1 MLASALVAVVVP
13 GLALATGAPTVVP
26 RDPSIPKEVARE
38 DPPIFPLAQ
47 VKAGLRG
54 TGYTV
59 FESAKGPQPF
69 DAVVLGVMR
78 GFLGPGEDLIIAR
91 LEGKDIERTGVIAGM
106 SGSPVYIDG
115 KLLGAVGYRFGAFTK
130 DAIAGITPIERM
142 MTAAQPSPKG
152 EGARAKRTSWRA
164 PPVAGAMTAW
174 GQAEPIAI
182 PLAAAGVPPAV
193 AAAFGPELERR
204 GYGPLVGAG
213 GASAGSASSPA
224 AVAAG
229 PSTPAKGV
237 RFYAGGPISG
247 QLVDGDLSLGAIGT
261 VTWVKGERFLA
272 FGHPFLGNGETSMP
286 VSNADIVVTV
296 ASEAGSWKMGQATAP
311 VGRLTDDRLHAIAGT
326 MGASPPMVPL
336 TVRVRGDSPREA
348 ADAKKE
354 LSFRVFQHP
363 TDTPLFV
370 AITVASSLGQRVAA
384 EQAGGTVDVDVK
396 ARLSTGE
403 QVAWPFR
410 VADEGVGFDMPV
422 ALGVMGLLS
431 TVTDQPFAKVELS
444 SVEVTV
450 SGRRDVDLARIV
462 SVDATSALVPGKPA
476 QVRVRMQPFHGKVIE
491 RRVDV
496 RVPAGAPAGA
506 YQLVAAGQTE
516 ALRAEREGGLLALAT
531 DWPSYLRNVLQ
542 APPPGTL
549 SLYLVRDEATPRLDG
564 LPLPDLPASLAGVL
578 ADGGGLS
585 GGAFEA
591 RALRLARVSGVGVV
605 VGESTAKVLVQEK
618 DEEE

>member
-1 MLASALVAVVVP
+1 MLASVLVAVVVLGASVGATP
-13 GLALATGAPTVVP
+13 VAALPKDPAVP
-26 RDPSIPKEVARE
+26 ASVARE
-38 DPPIFPLAQ
+38 DPPLFPLGQ
-47 VKAGLRG
+47 IKAGMRG

-69 DAVVLGVMR
+69 DAVILGVMR

-115 KLLGAVGYRFGAFTK
+115 KLVGAVGYRFGAFTK

-142 MTAAQPSPKG
+142 MTASVPAH
-152 EGARAKRTSWRA
+152 GARAATRA
-164 PPVAGAMTAW
+164 AAPSGRPMTAW

-182 PLAAAGVPPAV
+182 PLAAAGVPPGI

-204 GYGPLVGAG
+204 GYGTIVGAG
-213 GASAGSASSPA
+213 GTPGAA
-224 AVAAG
+224 AVASNA
-229 PSTPAKGV
+229 PAASLRPV

-261 VTWVKGERFLA
+261 VTWVKGDRFLA
-272 FGHPFLGNGETSMP
+272 FGHPFLGNGQTAMP
-286 VSNADIVVTV
+286 VSNAEIVVTV

-326 MGASPPMVPL
+326 MGPPPPMVPL
-336 TVRVRGDSPREA
+336 SVRVRGDSPREA
-348 ADAKKE
+348 ADAKKD

-370 AITVASSLGQRVAA
+370 AITVASTLGQRVAA

-403 QVAWPFR
+403 QIAWPFR
-410 VADEGVGFDMPV
+410 VADEGIGFDMPV
-422 ALGVMGLLS
+422 AIGVMGLLS
-431 TVTDQPFAKVELS
+431 TVTDQQFAKVELS
-444 SVEVTV
+444 NVDVTV
-450 SGRRDVDLARIV
+450 TMRHSVDLARV
-462 SVDATSALVPGKPA
+462 VAVDAPSALVAGQRA
-476 QVRVRMQPFHGKVIE
+476 QVRVRLQPHHGKIVE
-491 RRVDV
+491 RLVDV
-496 RVPAGAPAGA
+496 RVPAGLPSGG

-516 ALRAEREGGLLALAT
+516 ALRHEREGGLLALAT
-531 DWPSYLRNVLQ
+531 DWPSYLKGVMA

-549 SLYLVRDEATPRLDG
+549 SLYLVRDEATPRLEG
-564 LPLPDLPASLAGVL
+564 RALPDLPLSLAGIL
-578 ADGGGLS
+578 SDGGGLS

-591 RALRLARVSGVGVV
+591 RALRLARVDWQGVV
-605 VGESTAKVLVQEK
+605 SGESTAKVLVRAK

>member
-1 MLASALVAVVVP
+1 MLSSVLVAVVVLGQP
-13 GLALATGAPTVVP
+13 ASATPSAPLPKDPTVP
-26 RDPSIPKEVARE
+26 AAIARE

-69 DAVVLGVMR
+69 DAVILGVMK

-115 KLLGAVGYRFGAFTK
+115 KLVGAVGYRFGAFTK

-142 MTAAQPSPKG
+142 LTASVAA
-152 EGARAKRTSWRA
+152 GARAVGRA
-164 PPVAGAMTAW
+164 SSLTERPMSAW
-174 GQAEPIAI
+174 GQGEPIAI
-182 PLAAAGVPPAV
+182 PLAAAGIPPGV
-193 AAAFGPELERR
+193 AAAFGDELERR
-204 GYGPLVGAG
+204 GYGPIVGAG
-213 GASAGSASSPA
+213 GTPGAA
-224 AVAAG
+224 AVGANAPAGAAK
-229 PSTPAKGV
+229 PV
-237 RFYAGGPISG
+237 RLYAGGPISG
-247 QLVDGDLSLGAIGT
+247 QLVEGDLSLGAIGT
-261 VTWVKGERFLA
+261 VTWVKGDRFLA
-272 FGHPFLGNGETSMP
+272 FGHPFLGNGETTMP
-286 VSNADIVVTV
+286 VSNAEIVVTV
-296 ASEAGSWKMGQATAP
+296 ASDAGSWKMGQGTAP
-311 VGRLTDDRLHAIAGT
+311 VGRLTDDRLHAIAGS
-326 MGASPPMVPL
+326 MGAPPPMVPL
-336 TVRVRGDSPREA
+336 VVRMRGDSPREA
-348 ADAKKE
+348 ADAKKD

-403 QVAWPFR
+403 HVTWPFR
-410 VADEGVGFDMPV
+410 VADEGIGFDMPV
-422 ALGVMGLLS
+422 AFGVLGLLT
-431 TVTDQPFAKVELS
+431 TVIDQPFAKVELS
-444 SVEVTV
+444 SVDVTV
-450 SGRRDVDLARIV
+450 TMRRDVDRARVV
-462 SVDATSALVPGKPA
+462 SVDAPSALVAGERA
-476 QVRVRMQPFHGKVIE
+476 QVRVRLQPHHGKVVE

-496 RVPAGAPAGA
+496 RVPAGLPSGS

-516 ALRAEREGGLLALAT
+516 ALRQEREGGLLALAT
-531 DWPSYLRNVLQ
+531 DWPSYLKGVLA
-542 APPPGTL
+542 APPPGAL
-549 SLYLVRDEATPRLDG
+549 SLYLVRDEATLRLDG
-564 LPLPDLPASLAGVL
+564 RPLPDLPLSLAGVL

-591 RALRLARVSGVGVV
+591 RALRLARVDGSGVVG
-605 VGESTAKVLVQEK
+605 GESTAKVQVRAK

>member
-1 MLASALVAVVVP
+1 MLVVVLVAVVVP
-13 GLALATGAPTVVP
+13 GLALAAAAPLPPIDPTVP
-26 RDPSIPKEVARE
+26 QAVALE
-38 DPPIFPLAQ
+38 DPPIFPLHQ

-59 FESAKGPQPF
+59 FESSKGPQAF
-69 DAVVLGVMR
+69 DAVILGVMR

-142 MTAAQPSPKG
+142 MTAAPLSASAG
-152 EGARAKRTSWRA
+152 GARSKRTAA
-164 PPVAGAMTAW
+164 PSASIATALSAW

-204 GYGPLVGAG
+204 GYGRITGAG
-213 GASAGSASSPA
+213 GGPSVAGT
-224 AVAAG
+224 AVATA
-229 PSTPAKGV
+229 PATSAKPV

-247 QLVDGDLSLGAIGT
+247 QIVDGDLSLGAIGT
-261 VTWVKGERFLA
+261 VTWVKGSRFLA

-311 VGRLTDDRLHAIAGT
+311 VGQLTDDRLHAIAGT
-326 MGASPPMVPL
+326 MGTSPPMVPL
-336 TVRVRGDSPREA
+336 TVRVRGESPREA

-354 LSFRVFQHP
+354 LKFRVFQHP

-396 ARLSTGE
+396 AKLSTGE

-410 VADEGVGFDMPV
+410 VADEGIGFDMPV

-431 TVTDQPFAKVELS
+431 TVTDQHFAKVELS

-450 SGRRDVDLARIV
+450 TGRRDVDLARVV
-462 SVDATSALVPGKPA
+462 SVDAASALVPGKPA
-476 QVRVRMQPFHGKVIE
+476 QVRVRLQPFHGKLIE
-491 RRVDV
+491 RRVEV
-496 RVPAGAPAGA
+496 RVPAGLPTGA

-516 ALRAEREGGLLALAT
+516 ALRAEREGGMLALAT
-531 DWPSYLRNVLQ
+531 DWPSYLKNVLQ

-585 GGAFEA
+585 GGVFEA
-591 RALRLARVSGVGVV
+591 RALRLARVGGIGVV
-605 VGESTAKVLVQEK
+605 TGESTAKVQVQEK
-618 DEEE
+618 EQEQ

>member
-1 MLASALVAVVVP
+1 MLASVLVAVVVQGASVGATP
-13 GLALATGAPTVVP
+13 STALPKDPTVP
-26 RDPSIPKEVARE
+26 AAVARE
-38 DPPIFPLAQ
+38 DPPPFPLSQ
-47 VKAGLRG
+47 IKAGMRG

-69 DAVVLGVMR
+69 DAVILGVMK

-115 KLLGAVGYRFGAFTK
+115 KLVGAVGYRFGAFTK

-142 MTAAQPSPKG
+142 MTASVPATN
-152 EGARAKRTSWRA
+152 ARAAGRAAA
-164 PPVAGAMTAW
+164 PPSRAMTAW

-182 PLAAAGVPPAV
+182 PLAAAGIPPGI

-204 GYGPLVGAG
+204 GYGPIVGAG
-213 GASAGSASSPA
+213 GTPGATAVASAA
-224 AVAAG
+224 
-229 PSTPAKGV
+229 PSTAVTPV

-272 FGHPFLGNGETSMP
+272 FGHPFLGNGQTAMP
-286 VSNADIVVTV
+286 VSNAEIIVTV
-296 ASEAGSWKMGQATAP
+296 ASDAGSWKMGQATAP

-326 MGASPPMVPL
+326 MGPAPPMVPL
-336 TVRVRGDSPREA
+336 AVRVRGDSPRES
-348 ADAKKE
+348 ADAKKD

-370 AITVASSLGQRVAA
+370 AITVASTLGQRVAA

-403 QVAWPFR
+403 QIAWPFR
-410 VADEGVGFDMPV
+410 VADEGIGFDMPV
-422 ALGVMGLLS
+422 ALGVLGLLS
-431 TVTDQPFAKVELS
+431 TVTDQHFAKVELS
-444 SVEVTV
+444 NVDVTV
-450 SGRRDVDLARIV
+450 TMRHDVDLARV
-462 SVDATSALVPGKPA
+462 VAVDAPSALVAGARA
-476 QVRVRMQPFHGKVIE
+476 QVRVRLQPHHGRIVE

-496 RVPAGAPAGA
+496 RVPAGLPSGS

-516 ALRAEREGGLLALAT
+516 ALRQEREGGMLAIAT
-531 DWPSYLRNVLQ
+531 DWPSYLQGVMA

-564 LPLPDLPASLAGVL
+564 RPLPDLPLSLAGVL

-591 RALRLARVSGVGVV
+591 RALRLARVNGNGVV
-605 VGESTAKVLVQEK
+605 SGEATAKVQVRAK